1 MEVKYEKLTEKD
13 TERKLKLANLPFKSL
28 LTTNKLSETR
38 PGTMYT
44 NTREWKEETWTHVY
58 VETHTHTH
66 WVQEATECRAVG
78 VRLQEWNHPK
88 SRLLLSLFN
97 CWLGQLFEGPF
108 NCHSDGILTTK
119 RHFFTF
125 LLIYPFMTPI
135 KTPTL
140 PPTQL
145 CFSSPPFLLQDIP
158 EHFWLRCAYQNLSR
172 CFVSKRLM
180 QWCLNAKKK
189 IN

>member
-1 MEVKYEKLTEKD
+1 M
-13 TERKLKLANLPFKSL
+13 
-28 LTTNKLSETR
+28 
-38 PGTMYT
+38 
-44 NTREWKEETWTHVY
+44 Y

-119 RHFFTF
+119 QLFFTF

-135 KTPTL
+135 KTTHTPANAALFVPSPTPPL
-140 PPTQL
+140 PVPGHTGTFLTQVCLSKFKQVL
-145 CFSSPPFLLQDIP
+145 CVKKVDAVMLK
-158 EHFWLRCAYQNLSR
+158 C
-172 CFVSKRLM
+172 
-180 QWCLNAKKK
+180 KKK
-189 IN
+189 QYVVSHTVEIFTPHPSNSLKATCSNKSDLTGN